1 MGCSSVILEDDGTK
15 LRQKN
20 INININTLHHKKDL
34 IHAQS
39 LINLISRIRNK
50 MIYLYHKL
58 IYDTGAC
65 LYINPTIV
73 ECLKSVLYKISYDL
87 KGNFNNCQM
96 EYIEDPPYLDIKNRI
111 NIKNETNELI
121 TELFNFIIEIK
132 NYKTIIKQI
141 DKETPGLLYL
151 IFENKESLSNENI
164 NNINKGIN
172 LFKEM
177 TSLRTSIINKYK
189 LQVRNYYYKKDEFI
203 NSINSIGKLAY
214 DLNKKDIYEINYLNS
229 SKVDD
234 SKNMNKFI
242 NEAKKNM
249 EIILKSE
256 KNDDIIN
263 SHESIIKE
271 FEDNL

>member
-1 MGCSSVILEDDGTK
+1 MGCSSVILEEDGTK

-39 LINLISRIRNK
+39 LINLISRIYNK

-73 ECLKSVLYKISYDL
+73 ECFKSVLFKISFDL
-87 KGNFNNCQM
+87 KGNFNNCEM
-96 EYIEDPPYLDIKNRI
+96 EYIEDPPYLDIKNRK
-111 NIKNETNELI
+111 NIKSETIDLI

-189 LQVRNYYYKKDEFI
+189 LQVRNFIYKKDEFI
-203 NSINSIGKLAY
+203 NSINLIGKLAY
-214 DLNKKDIYEINYLNS
+214 DLNIKDIYEINFLNC
-229 SKVDD
+229 SKVED

-256 KNDDIIN
+256 KKDDIIN
-263 SHESIIKE
+263 SHESIIEE

>member
-1 MGCSSVILEDDGTK
+1 
-15 LRQKN
+15 
-20 INININTLHHKKDL
+20 
-34 IHAQS
+34 
-39 LINLISRIRNK
+39 
-50 MIYLYHKL
+50 
-58 IYDTGAC
+58 
-65 LYINPTIV
+65 
-73 ECLKSVLYKISYDL
+73 
-87 KGNFNNCQM
+87 
-96 EYIEDPPYLDIKNRI
+96 
-111 NIKNETNELI
+111 
-121 TELFNFIIEIK
+121 
-132 NYKTIIKQI
+132 
-141 DKETPGLLYL
+141 
-151 IFENKESLSNENI
+151 
-164 NNINKGIN
+164 
-172 LFKEM
+172 M

-189 LQVRNYYYKKDEFI
+189 LQVRNYIYKKDEFI

-214 DLNKKDIYEINYLNS
+214 DLNKKDIYEINYLNI

>member
-1 MGCSSVILEDDGTK
+1 MGCSSVILEEDGTK

-39 LINLISRIRNK
+39 LINLISRIYNK

-73 ECLKSVLYKISYDL
+73 ECFKSVLFKISFDL
-87 KGNFNNCQM
+87 KGNFNNCEM
-96 EYIEDPPYLDIKNRI
+96 EYIEDPPYLDIKNRK
-111 NIKNETNELI
+111 NIKSETLDLI

-189 LQVRNYYYKKDEFI
+189 LQVRNFIYKKDEFI
-203 NSINSIGKLAY
+203 NSINLIGKLAY
-214 DLNKKDIYEINYLNS
+214 DLNIKDIYEINFLNC
-229 SKVDD
+229 SKVED

-256 KNDDIIN
+256 KKDDIIN
-263 SHESIIKE
+263 SHESIIEE